1 MNFIFLIFVSVI
13 TSMMNQNPVSEI
25 QKSSFI
31 FTETSQGIELTDNGK
46 PVFFYQ
52 RKPKSLT
59 GQYVFTNYIHPLYGL
74 NGDTLTE
81 EFPPDHPYHRGIFW
95 SWHQLYID
103 DKSLGDGWVNEGVS
117 QDVINVITQKNQE
130 AAQIILDVLWKSS
143 TFQDRKP
150 FLRENTTITVHE
162 IESDIRK
169 IDFEIVL
176 KPLAEGF
183 QIGGSPDEKGYGGFC
198 ARLKLS
204 DDLIFTS
211 EDGAVKPQELQI
223 KAGPW
228 MDFSGRFGKDK
239 KVSGMT
245 ILCNPS
251 TPNYP
256 EPWILRQKGSMQNS
270 VFPGKKRLSIQ
281 TDQQVVLRYRIIIH
295 DGNAESIDISA
306 LQKDYEKLYGEN
318 KSLDTIR
325 IPVR

>member
-1 MNFIFLIFVSVI
+1 MNYIFLIFVSFI
-13 TSMMNQNPVSEI
+13 TSMIPRNSSAEM
-25 QKSSFI
+25 QKSPFM
-31 FTETSQGIELTDNGK
+31 FNETVQGIELTENGK

-52 RKPKSLT
+52 RKPKSLDGKYICT
-59 GQYVFTNYIHPLYGL
+59 DYIHPLYSL
-74 NGDTLTE
+74 SGDTLTE

-103 DKSLGDGWVNEGVS
+103 DKSLGDGWTNEGIS
-117 QDVINVITQKNQE
+117 QDVINVITRKSQE
-130 AAQIILDVLWKSS
+130 EAQIDLDVLWKSS
-143 TFQDRKP
+143 TFQDGKP
-150 FLRENTTITVHE
+150 FLREHTTITVHE
-162 IESDIRK
+162 IEANIRK

-176 KPLAEGF
+176 RPLVKGF

-211 EDGAVKPQELQI
+211 ENGPVKPRELQI

-228 MDFSGRFGKDK
+228 MDFSGRFGNDK
-239 KVSGMT
+239 KVSGIT

-270 VFPGKKRLSIQ
+270 VFPGQKRLSIPM
-281 TDQQVVLRYRIIIH
+281 DQQVVLRYRIIVH
-295 DGNAESIDISA
+295 NGNAENSNISA
-306 LQKDYEKLYGEN
+306 LQKDYEKMSGKN
-318 KSLDTIR
+318 
-325 IPVR
+325 